1 MTNCNLNTSLYSSAQ
16 FTTSTPSGCAVPT
29 GLGSTNVS
37 NTTAT
42 INWNAVSGAG
52 SYNINYKLASS
63 GTWISV
69 NSNTNSYT
77 LNSLAMN
84 GQYQFMVRSVCGVN
98 YSAFS
103 PVSTFTTL
111 SCVSWGNNTNQ
122 WIDLFKLGTINRTS
136 VADPGGYINTGL
148 ITNMVIGSTGN
159 AGQISLGFSGNVQ
172 KHNFC
177 IYLDLNRNN
186 VFESTER
193 IYGAALINTSGNV
206 NFSLNIP
213 AGLSAGQMRM
223 RVVARKNTDGP
234 VDPCLTNFLGETED
248 YLVNLTSTAFQGFG
262 ENAITVADI
271 KTPAAGLALAPN
283 PSTGKFMVTFNG
295 GFSPVLYDILTS
307 NGLAVKSAKV
317 VSAKTLQLD
326 ITAMPAGLYLL
337 SLTDRSGRKELLRL
351 IKE

>member
-1 MTNCNLNTSLYSSAQ
+1 
-16 FTTSTPSGCAVPT
+16 
-29 GLGSTNVS
+29 
-37 NTTAT
+37 
-42 INWNAVSGAG
+42 
-52 SYNINYKLASS
+52 
-63 GTWISV
+63 
-69 NSNTNSYT
+69 
-77 LNSLAMN
+77 MN

-148 ITNMVIGSTGN
+148 ITNMVIGSTSN

-262 ENAITVADI
+262 ENAITVANI
-271 KTPAAGLALAPN
+271 KTPTAGLALAPN